1 MMDFNQSEDAAQAI
15 RCHGP
20 PLHNSDMPRR
30 RLMQRLL
37 NSSLIAVA
45 VLCCS
50 GLRTPALSQEV
61 IGAGST
67 FVNPVLTKWMEAY
80 KAETGVR
87 ISYQAVGSGTG
98 IWQIKSRTVDFGASD
113 APLRAEELAASGLVQ
128 FPIVVGG
135 VVPVVNLEG
144 IRPGQLRLTG
154 PVLADI
160 FLRKITRWNAKA
172 ISDLNPGLALP
183 DQPIIPIHRVDGSGT
198 TFVFADYLARVHAEW
213 KDRIGVGMSVE
224 FPTGVG
230 AKGNDGVAGLMAW
243 TKGAIG
249 YVEYTYAVR
258 GKLAY
263 VSMQNRDGVFVLPSR
278 QSFESA
284 VANAD
289 WTGTVASYASLAE
302 RPGSQTWPITGATFV
317 LIHKQQQKRPTA
329 IQMLKFFDWTLHAGA
344 RLANELEYVAMPK
357 EAVPLIQSAWEQVR
371 DPRGQPAWP
380 GLATT
385 GD

>member
-1 MMDFNQSEDAAQAI
+1 
-15 RCHGP
+15 
-20 PLHNSDMPRR
+20 
-30 RLMQRLL
+30 MQRLL
-37 NSSLIAVA
+37 SPSVLAVA
-45 VLCCS
+45 VLCSS
-50 GLRTPALSQEV
+50 GLHTPALSQDV
-61 IGAGST
+61 LGAGST
-67 FVNPVLTKWMEAY
+67 FVYPVLSKWMEAY

-87 ISYQAVGSGTG
+87 IGYQAVGSGAG

-113 APLRAEELAASGLVQ
+113 APLRPDELSAASLVQ

-135 VVPVVNLEG
+135 VVPVVNLDG

-154 PVLADI
+154 TVLADI
-160 FLRKITRWNAKA
+160 YLRKITRWNAKA
-172 ISDLNPGLALP
+172 ISDLNPRLSLP

-198 TFVFADYLARVHAEW
+198 TFVFADYLARVHGEW

-263 VSMQNRDGVFVLPSR
+263 VSMQNRDGAFVLPSR
-278 QSFESA
+278 QSFQSA
-284 VANAD
+284 VANAN
-289 WTGTVASYASLAE
+289 WTAALASYASLAD
-302 RPGSQTWPITGATFV
+302 RAGSQTWPVTGATFV
-317 LIHKQQQKRPTA
+317 LIHKQQQKRPA
-329 IQMLKFFDWTLHAGA
+329 AVEMLKFFDWTFRAGA
-344 RLANELEYVAMPK
+344 KLAEELEYVPMP
-357 EAVPLIQSAWEQVR
+357 ADVVPLIQSAWEQVK

-380 GLATT
+380 GAVTT
-385 GD
+385 GE

>member
-1 MMDFNQSEDAAQAI
+1 M
-15 RCHGP
+15 
-20 PLHNSDMPRR
+20 R
-30 RLMQRLL
+30 RLLGV
-37 NSSLIAVA
+37 SLIAVA
-45 VLCCS
+45 ILGWS
-50 GLRTPALSQEV
+50 GLHTPALSQD
-61 IGAGST
+61 ILGAGST
-67 FVNPVLTKWMEAY
+67 FVNPVLSRWTEAY

-87 ISYQAVGSGTG
+87 IGYQAVGSGTG

-113 APLRAEELAASGLVQ
+113 APLRPDELNAAGLVQ

-135 VVPVVNLEG
+135 VVPVVNLDG

-154 PVLADI
+154 SVLADI
-160 FLRKITRWNAKA
+160 FLRKITKWNARA

-183 DQPIIPIHRVDGSGT
+183 DQTIIPIHRVDGSGT

-263 VSMQNRDGVFVLPSR
+263 VSMQNREGAFVLPSR

-289 WTGTVASYASLAE
+289 WRGALASYASLAD
-302 RPGSQTWPITGATFV
+302 RPGNPTWPITGATFV

-329 IQMLKFFDWTLHAGA
+329 TAMLKFFDWTFHAGA
-344 RLANELEYVAMPK
+344 KLADELEYVPMPRDV
-357 EAVPLIQSAWEQVR
+357 VPLIQSAWEQVK
-371 DPRGQPAWP
+371 DPRGQPAWS
-380 GLATT
+380 GAATT